1 MLKYTEATT
10 YFTASNL
17 IKLVYRSRIC
27 LFANDSL
34 IFARIDAEECVQQKS
49 ILDNVLQPQGRQLIL
64 KNLEF

>member
-49 ILDNVLQPQGRQLIL
+49 ILDKCSTASGQAINFE
-64 KNLEF
+64 KS